1 LNERNPTSRVRAL
14 GSEHLSDLPRLPRD
28 EGGPVFAEPWQAQ
41 AFALA
46 VKLSEQG
53 HFTWKEWAAALAN
66 ELQAAARR
74 GEPDDGSRYY
84 EHWLAALESLVTAK
98 GLSDPAALLTR
109 KEAWA
114 AAYRNTPHGQPV
126 ELLQSRVPDARW
138 LLIGLACTFATYW
151 LLQQA
156 SVEPTGEGGI
166 VLPPLGFAA
175 SAGLGTVLGMRHA
188 LEPDHLAAV
197 STLMTGERSSA
208 KAAWLGA
215 WWGLGHTLTLFTA
228 GALLVVLHAEM
239 PAIVTQALEICVA
252 LLLIGFGMRAIHHGA
267 RRVPK
272 GPTHSHKKPTKG
284 SALDLPAELSV
295 GSQSLLARFA
305 RLGPLCG
312 SQRVRNSRNEP
323 HSGPEALSPFQ
334 VDRWTL
340 ARPLL
345 VGAVHGL
352 AGSGALTALVVTTL
366 PSTATRLAYLMLFG
380 VGSTLGMVVLS
391 GLLGWPIARLGTHHV
406 CVRTLSL
413 AVGCVSTALGLH
425 WVYPFMEGALRR

>member
-1 LNERNPTSRVRAL
+1 MTTLSEPDPTL
-14 GSEHLSDLPRLPRD
+14 GSEQLTDFPRLPRD

-53 HFTWKEWAAALAN
+53 HFTWKEWAATLAN

-98 GLSDPAALLTR
+98 GLADPTALLAR

-114 AAYRNTPHGQPV
+114 AAYRNTPHGRPV
-126 ELLQSRVPDARW
+126 ELLRTRAPDARW
-138 LLIGLACTFATYW
+138 LLLGLACTFATYW
-151 LLQQA
+151 MLQHA
-156 SVEPTGEGGI
+156 SAEPLGEAGT
-166 VLPPLGFAA
+166 VLPRLGLAA

-208 KAAWLGA
+208 RAAWLGA

-228 GALLVVLHAEM
+228 GALLVVSRAEM
-239 PAIVTQALEICVA
+239 PATVAQVLEVCVA
-252 LLLIGFGMRAIHHGA
+252 LLLVGFGVRAIHQGA
-267 RRVPK
+267 RRVPAR
-272 GPTHSHKKPTKG
+272 PTHSHRSPR
-284 SALDLPAELSV
+284 AW
-295 GSQSLLARFA
+295 
-305 RLGPLCG
+305 
-312 SQRVRNSRNEP
+312 
-323 HSGPEALSPFQ
+323 SPFQ

-340 ARPLL
+340 ARPLF
-345 VGAVHGL
+345 VGGVHGL

-380 VGSTLGMVVLS
+380 VGTTVGMVVLS
-391 GLLGWPIARLGTHHV
+391 GLMGWPIARLGAHHV
-406 CVRTLSL
+406 CARSFSL
-413 AVGCVSTALGLH
+413 AAGSVSTALGLF
-425 WVYPFMEGALRR
+425 WGYPLIEGLF